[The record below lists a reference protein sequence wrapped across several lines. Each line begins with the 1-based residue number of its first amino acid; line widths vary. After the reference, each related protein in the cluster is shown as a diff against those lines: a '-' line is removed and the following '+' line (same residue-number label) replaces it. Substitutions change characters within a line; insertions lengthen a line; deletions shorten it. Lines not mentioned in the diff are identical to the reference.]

1 MSDMKIRHKKLLMGL
16 SEYIIAA
23 LFVLECRSV
32 YNNLDSTR
40 NTFWL
45 FSLVAL
51 GLSVAVC
58 LICFQ
63 KLPRKRLYNVGGFIS
78 FLVFYYFVYLIFKNY
93 NATSFFYYLLSV
105 ALIAVYYFLFCY
117 RQGVP
122 KVLLKYNQLIC
133 ILAAIS
139 LFLWLFGSV
148 FGVIPPTNSIRM
160 NWVGTGVDASYQ
172 SYFNLLY
179 EIQDV
184 SNAIVS
190 RVEFKNSGIFV
201 EAPMYALHLSLALI
215 IELFLK
221 KETSKMRTILLIVTI
236 ITTFSTSGY
245 LLAIIALC
253 VYQYFVLGNHRWKQI
268 LLLVSPIIVIGIA
281 QISLN
286 LLSSKLENLSGLT
299 RMDDFKACW
308 EVFKIYPLFGA
319 GFDNYRLVRG
329 YMSAWRQNSLGISS
343 SLMMALSYGGLYLT
357 VPYIICIVR
366 GIFSNKNIR
375 IFTLF
380 LIFLWVIT
388 VFPFQYI
395 TTFLMIFVGTQADV
409 RGEKSFDEI

>member
-1 MSDMKIRHKKLLMGL
+1 MKIKHKELLVGI

-23 LFVLECRSV
+23 LFVLECRSI

-45 FSLVAL
+45 FSLITL

-58 LICFQ
+58 VICSH
-63 KLPRKRLYNVGGFIS
+63 KLSKKRLSNAGLFII
-78 FLVFYYFVYLIFKNY
+78 FIVIYYFVYLIFKNY
-93 NATSFFYYLLSV
+93 NTTNFFHYLLSV
-105 ALIAVYYFLFCY
+105 ALIAIYYFLFCHN
-117 RQGVP
+117 QSVP

-139 LFLWLFGSV
+139 LFLWIFGSV
-148 FGVIPPTNSIRM
+148 LRVIPPTNSIRM
-160 NWVGTGVDASYQ
+160 NWVGTGVDVSYS

-184 SNAIVS
+184 SNAIVPG
-190 RVEFKNSGIFV
+190 VEFKNTGIFV

-215 IELFLK
+215 IELFLR
-221 KETSKMRTILLIVTI
+221 KETSKTRTILLIGTI

-245 LLAIIALC
+245 LLAIVALC
-253 VYQYFVLGNHRWKQI
+253 VYEFFVLGNHRWKRI
-268 LLLVSPIIVIGIA
+268 LLLVSPIVVIGVA
-281 QISLN
+281 QISFS

-299 RMDDFKACW
+299 RIDDFKVCW

-319 GFDNYRLVRG
+319 GFDNYRLVQG
-329 YMSAWRQNSLGISS
+329 YMSTWRQNSLGISS
-343 SLMMALSYGGLYLT
+343 SLMMALSYCGLYLT
-357 VPYIICIVR
+357 APYIVCMVR
-366 GIFSNKNIR
+366 GILSNKNIR

-380 LIFLWVIT
+380 LIFLWIIT

-395 TTFLMIFVGTQADV
+395 TTFLLFFVSTQADSK
-409 RGEKSFDEI
+409 GEKSFDETKI

>member
-1 MSDMKIRHKKLLMGL
+1 MKIKPKELLVGI
-16 SEYIIAA
+16 SEYIIAT
-23 LFVLECRSV
+23 LFVLECRSI

-45 FSLVAL
+45 FSLITL

-58 LICFQ
+58 VICSP
-63 KLPRKRLYNVGGFIS
+63 KLSKKRLSNAGVFII
-78 FLVFYYFVYLIFKNY
+78 FIVIYYFVYLIFKNY
-93 NATSFFYYLLSV
+93 NTTNFFHYLLSV
-105 ALIAVYYFLFCY
+105 ALIAIYYFLCCSK
-117 RQGVP
+117 QSVP

-139 LFLWLFGSV
+139 LFLWIFGSV
-148 FGVIPPTNSIRM
+148 LGVIPPTNSIRM
-160 NWVGTGVDASYQ
+160 NWVGTGVDVSYS

-184 SNAIVS
+184 SNAIVPG
-190 RVEFKNSGIFV
+190 VEFKNTGIFV

-215 IELFLK
+215 IELFLR
-221 KETSKMRTILLIVTI
+221 KETSKTRTILLIGTI

-245 LLAIIALC
+245 LLAIVALC
-253 VYQYFVLGNHRWKQI
+253 VYEFFVLGNHRWKRI
-268 LLLVSPIIVIGIA
+268 LLLVSPIVVIGVA
-281 QISLN
+281 QISFS

-299 RMDDFKACW
+299 RIDDFKVCW

-319 GFDNYRLVRG
+319 GFDNYRLVQR

-343 SLMMALSYGGLYLT
+343 SLMMALSYCGLYLT
-357 VPYIICIVR
+357 APYIVCMVR
-366 GIFSNKNIR
+366 GILSNKNIR

-380 LIFLWVIT
+380 LIFLWIIT

-395 TTFLMIFVGTQADV
+395 TTFLLVFVSTQAESK
-409 RGEKSFDEI
+409 GEKSLDETKI